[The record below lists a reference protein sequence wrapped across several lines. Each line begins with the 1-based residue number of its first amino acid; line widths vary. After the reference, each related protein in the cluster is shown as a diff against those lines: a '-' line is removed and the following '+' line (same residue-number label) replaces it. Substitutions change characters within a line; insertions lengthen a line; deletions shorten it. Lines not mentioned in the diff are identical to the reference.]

1 MNFIPPAH
9 RDPEA
14 DALAA
19 RLRALAHPVR
29 LRILAALAESN
40 TCHCGDIVRGLP
52 LAQSTVSEHLRILKE
67 AGFVRDGTNG
77 GRACYCLDRAAVQKV
92 AEDFDRLL
100 AAIGREKE
108 PAGKRGARKTDKNTD
123 KNTEKSAERI

>member
-1 MNFIPPAH
+1 MNLMPPSH

-14 DALAA
+14 DALAV
-19 RLRALAHPVR
+19 RLRALAHPFR

-40 TCHCGDIVRGLP
+40 ACHCGDIVRSLP

-67 AGFVRDGTNG
+67 AGFIRGETTG

-100 AAIGREKE
+100 AAIGRESD
-108 PAGKRGARKTDKNTD
+108 PAAKRGARKNTD

>member
-1 MNFIPPAH
+1 MNPSLHSA
-9 RDPEA
+9 RESGA
-14 DALAA
+14 DREELAQ

-52 LAQSTVSEHLRILKE
+52 LAQSTVSEHLRILRE
-67 AGFVRDGTNG
+67 AGFVRGETAG
-77 GRACYCLDRAAVQKV
+77 GRPCYCLDRRAMQKV

-100 AAIGREKE
+100 AAFGR
-108 PAGKRGARKTDKNTD
+108 PGAAAARRGARKR
-123 KNTEKSAERI
+123 AERT

>member
-1 MNFIPPAH
+1 MNFVSPQN
-9 RDPEA
+9 RDSES
-14 DALAA
+14 DRMAL

-29 LRILAALAESN
+29 LRILAALAETN
-40 TCHCGDIVRGLP
+40 ACHCGDIVRGLP

-67 AGFVRDGTNG
+67 AGFIRGETAG

-100 AAIGREKE
+100 AAIGREKDHARV
-108 PAGKRGARKTDKNTD
+108 PAERRARKNA
-123 KNTEKSAERI
+123 EKGAERN